1 MLDRMDKPGCIF
13 AIILFQFNRQFI
25 KQLRFHRFGV
35 KGKQDL
41 DILSTELLQMIHKL
55 LLIKLIVEL
64 CFHHYF
70 EALLAD
76 NRIRNTIVT
85 NDLQI
90 KGDLRAFVLSKNKT
104 IKHRKELISV
114 IVIQTREHQHGV

>member
-1 MLDRMDKPGCIF
+1 
-13 AIILFQFNRQFI
+13 
-25 KQLRFHRFGV
+25 
-35 KGKQDL
+35 
-41 DILSTELLQMIHKL
+41 MIYKL
-55 LLIKLIVEL
+55 LLVKLIVEL

-90 KGDLRAFVLSKNKT
+90 KGDLRAFVLSKNKAVQ
-104 IKHRKELISV
+104 HRKELISV

>member
-1 MLDRMDKPGCIF
+1 
-13 AIILFQFNRQFI
+13 
-25 KQLRFHRFGV
+25 
-35 KGKQDL
+35 
-41 DILSTELLQMIHKL
+41 MIYKL
-55 LLIKLIVEL
+55 LLVKLIVEL

-90 KGDLRAFVLSKNKT
+90 KGDFRAFVLSKNKAV
-104 IKHRKELISV
+104 KHRKELISV
-114 IVIQTREHQHGV
+114 IVIQTRKHQHGV